1 MDSTRGA
8 SRGAHT
14 GRRTA
19 SRRIVVVSRVLCCY
33 LSQTWVAS
41 WETFSPREAKRSPCE
56 PPCPSKRVTDALLAV
71 VSRAVCDSL
80 PLPPPIRRISSLVA
94 RTRLPRRGRDLHR
107 KPLGGL
113 HCLRLQRWRRTSS
126 ANGWR
131 IVERTFTATAT
142 ATFIASASLGR
153 PGRSPRRQRL
163 WRHKWLRLWQRHREL
178 RPLPRRRAVP
188 TERGRITK
196 PFRRIAQRTP

>member
-19 SRRIVVVSRVLCCY
+19 SRRIVVYVNVACRELCSVT
-33 LSQTWVAS
+33 LSQT

-56 PPCPSKRVTDALLAV
+56 PPSKRVTDALLAV